1 MISWIGL
8 ASGRPNGQELEEEET
23 DISQGGNAHVRHSP
37 PFRQRGGNIGAA
49 ARHRSLVSSG
59 PRRNTGSSGSSSRR
73 HHGAKAAEIN
83 RRTAGSSQLTL
94 ASVFS
99 PDSGICLFA
108 GTARLPPPP
117 RRILAKCAT
126 SSRQTAAWKRPRKKK
141 RSKTRVCL
149 AAQKSGGGVFTS
161 PPFLLPRA
169 VGNQLLRTGKTPFV
183 PPPTSAAALRGRAQ
197 RPQASQCRRRP
208 LLAYRYGCTLF
219 KKCLSQSRKP
229 SLCLPLVVYMIFCLS
244 GAWTFWLV
252 FTALFWRNF
261 DFLSI
266 EKKR

>member
-1 MISWIGL
+1 MISGIGL
-8 ASGRPNGQELEEEET
+8 ASGRPNGQALEEEET

-49 ARHRSLVSSG
+49 ARHHARQLG
-59 PRRNTGSSGSSSRR
+59 PRQNTGSSGSCGRR

-99 PDSGICLFA
+99 PDSGICLYA
-108 GTARLPPPP
+108 GTARLPP

-126 SSRQTAAWKRPRKKK
+126 SSRQTAAWKCRRKKK
-141 RSKTRVCL
+141 KRKKSKTRACL
-149 AAQKSGGGVFTS
+149 AAEKSGGGVFTS

-183 PPPTSAAALRGRAQ
+183 PPPLRRLSRQSSA
-197 RPQASQCRRRP
+197 QASQCRGRP
-208 LLAYRYGCTLF
+208 LLANRDGCTWF
-219 KKCLSQSRKP
+219 KK
-229 SLCLPLVVYMIFCLS
+229 
-244 GAWTFWLV
+244 
-252 FTALFWRNF
+252 WRNII
-261 DFLSI
+261 LSFFTPTPLSFTGKFGLFNSLTAETNI
-266 EKKR
+266 NNYYINF